1 MPPTAGTDPLVGLTL
16 DGRYRLDAHL
26 AHGGMASVYAGHDLR
41 LDRAV
46 AVKVLHPHLA
56 QDSAFAARF
65 IAEAKQA
72 ARINHPNVVAVHDQG
87 MDADR
92 AFIVMEL
99 VRGHSVRALLR
110 ATGVLTAQQALALL
124 APVCA
129 GLAAAHAA
137 GVVHRDIKPE
147 NILISEDGRVKVTDF
162 GLARA
167 ADDAGPGLTG
177 VGALAGTA
185 GYLSPEYVEGRPT
198 DPRSDVYALGIVAY
212 ELLTGALPFTGENP
226 VQVALAHSR
235 GRVPAPSAIRPGV
248 PHEVDALVLRATAPD
263 PGDRHPDAAALQADI
278 RAIRAHLPAPEPL
291 PRPRPA
297 LDSVT
302 AAGAAVT
309 RVEPTATRV
318 MPQPPSGRG
327 RSARTGTN
335 RRARQAKPRRLRSR
349 LIAALMTAVLAG
361 TGAYAWQTLSP
372 TELPDVRGTRATT
385 ATSALRDLGFRSI
398 KVERAFSADVPA
410 DAVIGTKPAAGQR
423 LRHSQTVTL
432 LVSRGPQR
440 TSVPSLT
447 GLPVAK
453 ARAQLTARGLRTESK
468 AAVFD
473 EQVPAGSVITSIPR
487 PGARVDVGSIVTLVA
502 SKGPAPVTL
511 ADVRGKDAAAAASLL
526 TGSGLEVRRTTAFSD
541 TVASGRVVST
551 SPAAGVQVPRGSTV
565 SMVVSRGPQRV
576 TVPNLRMVAERKAVA
591 TLRGLGLEVRV
602 VYPAGRNFNKVVGQS
617 VKAGMRVP
625 RGTVITLT
633 VV

>member
-248 PHEVDALVLRATAPD
+248 PHVVEFVAAGSEDLDAVVGHRVVARTEHDAEISAEAVGEERHRRGGQYPD
-263 PGDRHPDAAALQADI
+263 SDGVSAGGGEPGDDRVLEHLARGSGVAADHHTRAIAAIGQHGRCGAGKGKAEFGSQVDI
-278 RAIRAHLPAPEPL
+278 RQPAHTIGAEEP
-291 PRPRPA
+291 
-297 LDSVT
+297 
-302 AAGAAVT
+302 G
-309 RVEPTATRV
+309 
-318 MPQPPSGRG
+318 
-327 RSARTGTN
+327 
-335 RRARQAKPRRLRSR
+335 
-349 LIAALMTAVLAG
+349 
-361 TGAYAWQTLSP
+361 
-372 TELPDVRGTRATT
+372 
-385 ATSALRDLGFRSI
+385 
-398 KVERAFSADVPA
+398 
-410 DAVIGTKPAAGQR
+410 
-423 LRHSQTVTL
+423 H
-432 LVSRGPQR
+432 
-440 TSVPSLT
+440 
-447 GLPVAK
+447 GL
-453 ARAQLTARGLRTESK
+453 
-468 AAVFD
+468 
-473 EQVPAGSVITSIPR
+473 
-487 PGARVDVGSIVTLVA
+487 
-502 SKGPAPVTL
+502 
-511 ADVRGKDAAAAASLL
+511 
-526 TGSGLEVRRTTAFSD
+526 
-541 TVASGRVVST
+541 
-551 SPAAGVQVPRGSTV
+551 
-565 SMVVSRGPQRV
+565 
-576 TVPNLRMVAERKAVA
+576 
-591 TLRGLGLEVRV
+591 
-602 VYPAGRNFNKVVGQS
+602 
-617 VKAGMRVP
+617 
-625 RGTVITLT
+625 
-633 VV
+633 